1 MKIIEKV
8 TIREVA
14 KESGVSTATVSRV
27 LNDTGYVSDEI
38 KSRVLNSV
46 KNLNYQPNAVAR
58 SLKQSKTNTI
68 GVIIPDISNP
78 YFMKIAKGI
87 EDRTWDA
94 GYNLIFSSSDGK
106 LEKEHQLLKLLV
118 EQRVDAIVLV
128 TSGSENELAKSIN
141 ESGTPVILIDRRLNH
156 EQSDFDLV
164 EEDNVQGA
172 YYLTEKII
180 QRGHT
185 RIGVI
190 AGSFQVSTGTDRYEG
205 LTKALKQYNIPLD
218 ENLIYIGD
226 FTRSSGEKAVDYFL
240 SNDDYPRAII
250 SFNNLMTEGVL
261 YSLFQ
266 KGFKVPKDF
275 DVASYG
281 GTDLDILLEPPG
293 IITISQD
300 PYKMGIKT
308 GDILLKRLVMGESGP
323 FYEKFTPEIVY

>member
-180 QRGHT
+180 QMGHK

-275 DVASYG
+275 AVASYG